1 MPVLRAAE
9 TPSVKGGHDCKI
21 HQVSGTLRAVIITYQ
36 ALAFLLCFYPP
47 FPSLSGSKLFGPWE
61 GLGWTRR
68 SKDRVPRCLPGGRPD
83 RAAHATLGT
92 ALPTL
97 QSRQE
102 GTECNT
108 WFPGFHGTRG
118 SLDPRPK
125 FSVWHG
131 QVTPPLPVSLNI
143 LIYRMG
149 TIKLGEWFFKCGSQA
164 VAAAACGN
172 SQEMPVLRS
181 PPGDCD
187 AC

>member
-1 MPVLRAAE
+1 MPAPGSSDSAAKLPCVESLLCHLLVCYVRQAMPVLRAAE

-21 HQVSGTLRAVIITYQ
+21 HQVSGTLRAVMIPYQ

-131 QVTPPLPVSLNI
+131 QVTPPREPQHSYLQN
-143 LIYRMG
+143 
-149 TIKLGEWFFKCGSQA
+149 
-164 VAAAACGN
+164 GN
-172 SQEMPVLRS
+172 N
-181 PPGDCD
+181 
-187 AC
+187 